1 MKLSD
6 VFWTRH
12 ALMQS
17 VNAAILQGRAGAAY
31 ALTIALVRLMAE
43 HPVKP

>member
-12 ALMQS
+12 ALMQ
-17 VNAAILQGRAGAAY
+17 NLIAAIWQGSAGAAY
-31 ALTIALVRLMAE
+31 SLTVALVRLMAE